1 MAAEKP
7 PFYIQS
13 YFYQKGR
20 TSEPVPGAA
29 GRTDKTIKIRQPEG
43 AKRKR
48 IQKKWTQ
55 QEQIYQL
62 RDIRHPRKICVTFI
76 YTPN

>member
-1 MAAEKP
+1 MVAEKP

-13 YFYQKGR
+13 YCYQKGR
-20 TSEPVPGAA
+20 TSDSVPGAA

-48 IQKKWTQ
+48 IQKKWT
-55 QEQIYQL
+55 
-62 RDIRHPRKICVTFI
+62 
-76 YTPN
+76 